1 MVLSF
6 HPLIKSDMNRL
17 CAGREPDPADMA
29 AIRRASAVILP
40 QGCPLGLYRAARDN
54 CPHVFPNYDARFEF
68 PGKTGQIQLFR
79 SIGAHHPRTE
89 LFENTAAFY
98 LLDGRR
104 SGRRYPVVF
113 KFDWGGEGE
122 TVFLVPDAAAME
134 DLLQRAAAYERS
146 GQSGFM
152 LQEYVPCGGRS
163 LRVAVIGQRMISY
176 WRVQAGEAFHTG
188 ISQGGRVDAISDPD
202 LRQRAEAAVF
212 DFCSRTGISLAGID
226 LLFDADRPQSPPLL
240 LEINYFFGRAGLGG
254 SEAYYRVLRR
264 ETRRWLRSL
273 PG

>member
-6 HPLIKSDMNRL
+6 HPLIKGDMNRL

-79 SIGAHHPRTE
+79 STGAHHPRTE

-98 LLDGRR
+98 RLHGRR

-122 TVFLVPDAAAME
+122 TVFLVPD
-134 DLLQRAAAYERS
+134 RR
-146 GQSGFM
+146 GH
-152 LQEYVPCGGRS
+152 GRPPS
-163 LRVAVIGQRMISY
+163 AR
-176 WRVQAGEAFHTG
+176 
-188 ISQGGRVDAISDPD
+188 GR
-202 LRQRAEAAVF
+202 L
-212 DFCSRTGISLAGID
+212 
-226 LLFDADRPQSPPLL
+226 
-240 LEINYFFGRAGLGG
+240 
-254 SEAYYRVLRR
+254 
-264 ETRRWLRSL
+264 
-273 PG
+273 

>member
-6 HPLIKSDMNRL
+6 HPLIKGDMNRL
-17 CAGREPDPADMA
+17 CAGREPDPADVST
-29 AIRRASAVILP
+29 IRRASAVILP

-68 PGKTGQIQLFR
+68 TGKTGQIQLFR
-79 SIGAHHPRTE
+79 RTGARHPRTE
-89 LFENTAAFY
+89 LFENTAAFNRRH
-98 LLDGRR
+98 GRR
-104 SGRRYPVVF
+104 SERLYPVVF

-146 GQSGFM
+146 GQRGFM

-163 LRVAVIGQRMISY
+163 LRVVVIGQRMISY
-176 WRVQAGEAFHTG
+176 WRVQEGEAFYTG
-188 ISQGGRVDAISDPD
+188 VSQGGRVDAVSEPD
-202 LRQRAEAAVF
+202 RKQRAEAAVF
-212 DFCSRTGISLAGID
+212 DFCERTGINLAGID
-226 LLFDADRPQSPPLL
+226 LLFDCDRPQSPPLL
-240 LEINYFFGRAGLGG
+240 LEINYFFGRTGLGG

-264 ETRRWLRSL
+264 EVRSWLRSL

>member
-6 HPLIKSDMNRL
+6 HPLIKGDMNRL
-17 CAGREPDPADMA
+17 CAGREPDPADVS
-29 AIRRASAVILP
+29 AIRRARAVILP

-54 CPHVFPNYDARFEF
+54 CPHAFPNYDARFEF

-79 SIGAHHPRTE
+79 STGAHHPRTV
-89 LFENTAAFY
+89 LFENTAAFNR
-98 LLDGRR
+98 LHGRR
-104 SGRRYPVVF
+104 SDRRYPVVF

-122 TVFLVPDAAAME
+122 TVFRVPDPAAME
-134 DLLQRAAAYERS
+134 DLIQRAAVYEKS

-163 LRVAVIGQRMISY
+163 LRVVVIGQRMISY
-176 WRVQAGEAFHTG
+176 WRVQEGEAFHTG
-188 ISQGGRVDAISDPD
+188 VSRGGRVDAFSDPD
-202 LRQRAEAAVF
+202 RKQRAEGAVF
-212 DFCSRTGISLAGID
+212 DFCSRTGINLAGID
-226 LLFDADRPQSPPLL
+226 LLFDVDRPQAPPLL
-240 LEINYFFGRAGLGG
+240 LEINYFFGRTGLGG

-264 ETRRWLRSL
+264 EIRRWLRSL